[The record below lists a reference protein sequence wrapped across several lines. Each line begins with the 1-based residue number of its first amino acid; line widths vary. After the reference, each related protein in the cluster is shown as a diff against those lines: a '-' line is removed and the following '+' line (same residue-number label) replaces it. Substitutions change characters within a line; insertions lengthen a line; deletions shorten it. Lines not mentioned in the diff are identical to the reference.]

1 MQSQHVDEAFV
12 PQNWAA
18 LSFKCSKE
26 VEWSSASQILSTCH
40 RIDWTLL
47 VFLLVSLQNRH
58 SIPFNLCWM
67 TTGSGLST
75 HSLVWTQVTTLIISN
90 LPLYLTQGAA
100 ATGRI
105 GTANYYINKYI
116 LIILYTAFLS
126 GPGGIVFIIVWDM
139 EQTENT
145 KSKHFDFRLAL
156 IMRSSSLIL
165 SASQPWKK
173 AGDLHIP
180 NVNAC
185 WSQSSHSSLWTSW
198 DFTKSFFPSGVA

>member
-1 MQSQHVDEAFV
+1 MPSQHVDEAFV

-47 VFLLVSLQNRH
+47 VFLLVSLQNRR
-58 SIPFNLCWM
+58 SIPFNLWWM

-105 GTANYYINKYI
+105 GIANDY
-116 LIILYTAFLS
+116 ILYTAFLF

-145 KSKHFDFRLAL
+145 KSKHVIFRY
-156 IMRSSSLIL
+156 
-165 SASQPWKK
+165 
-173 AGDLHIP
+173 
-180 NVNAC
+180 
-185 WSQSSHSSLWTSW
+185 
-198 DFTKSFFPSGVA
+198 F